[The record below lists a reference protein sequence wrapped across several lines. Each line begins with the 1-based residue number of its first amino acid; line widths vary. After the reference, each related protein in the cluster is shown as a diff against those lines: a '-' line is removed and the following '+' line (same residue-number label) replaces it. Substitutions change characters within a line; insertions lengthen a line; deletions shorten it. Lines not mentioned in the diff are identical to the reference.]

1 MSINYIDLLP
11 DEIVFL
17 VFKKL
22 DCVASCRFAQTSKRF
37 YHLIRASLEHT
48 LIRCPLEWGL
58 SVQIRM
64 LNLAVEDE
72 AQKTTN
78 KITVLGLFVQERA
91 DQVNLLNERPRIFSP
106 HDINQC
112 QELVRINVEERRRIT
127 EAMAGFSV
135 LPF

>member
-72 AQKTTN
+72 APLYWTKN
-78 KITVLGLFVQERA
+78 KFIACNHLVL
-91 DQVNLLNERPRIFSP
+91 N
-106 HDINQC
+106 
-112 QELVRINVEERRRIT
+112 T
-127 EAMAGFSV
+127 
-135 LPF
+135 